1 MKALRDRLLEATETI
16 EPAVRPPRFAEAQRI
31 LRKAI
36 RRAETLQI
44 PEQTSAAALLAE
56 ALPRMVGCY
65 GPAQTASLLID
76 LARNIGAPADAS
88 PLQ

>member
-1 MKALRDRLLEATETI
+1 MKQIRDRLIEAADELDS
-16 EPAVRPPRFAEAQRI
+16 ASAPPRLDEVRKI
-31 LRKAI
+31 LRKAL
-36 RRAETLQI
+36 RKAEVLRI

-56 ALPRMVGCY
+56 ALPRIIACY

-76 LARNIGAPADAS
+76 LARNIGAGGDPA